1 MPYKIIRSVTE
12 VGSVDVVV
20 RAETVRGI
28 RSFLSER
35 PGSARIFD
43 ARRGNA
49 RYEIRTFLPVWKG
62 GHNREA
68 ELLRRCY
75 TRCLELAMQK
85 KCESIVIPMLAEDDL
100 HFPQTLVYQIA
111 VNFVREFLAEHE
123 VHIYLLISNP
133 SAFRPARPLM
143 QEVREVVTRNFEND
157 WWTDAAT
164 TVVLPPQMMYSQL
177 AERREE
183 RENRKESQMEMLFQ
197 QERREAIDAYAPA
210 KQETTRGQE
219 SKGADFTIP
228 PVPFPA
234 PGQEAKPSGWDGTGS
249 LSDWHCLKSILET
262 PAVGFSET
270 LLKLIDQSGKKDS
283 EIYNRANVTRQH
295 FSKIRNN
302 SNYRPTKPTAIAF
315 AIALELD
322 MEETRDLIGRAG
334 YALTESSKFD
344 LIIMYFIR
352 KRYYNMYDINEVL
365 FEFDQSLLGA

>member
-1 MPYKIIRSVTE
+1 
-12 VGSVDVVV
+12 
-20 RAETVRGI
+20 
-28 RSFLSER
+28 
-35 PGSARIFD
+35 
-43 ARRGNA
+43 
-49 RYEIRTFLPVWKG
+49 
-62 GHNREA
+62 
-68 ELLRRCY
+68 
-75 TRCLELAMQK
+75 MQK

-143 QEVREVVTRNFEND
+143 QEVREVVTRNFENV
-157 WWTDAAT
+157 WWNNAAT

-228 PVPFPA
+228 PVPFPE
-234 PGQEAKPSGWDGTGS
+234 PGQEVRPSGWDGTGS

-302 SNYRPTKPTAIAF
+302 PNYRPTKPTAIAF

-344 LIIMYFIR
+344 LIIMYFI
-352 KRYYNMYDINEVL
+352 KKKILQYV
-365 FEFDQSLLGA
+365 